1 MKSREEK
8 PEESS
13 YGPKSIGIPGE
24 MKCMSVA
31 HEKFGKLEWSELIDP
46 IVDLVRNGVFVTQEK
61 LDFCT
66 RQLTMVK
73 LFFL

>member
-1 MKSREEK
+1 
-8 PEESS
+8 
-13 YGPKSIGIPGE
+13 

-61 LDFCT
+61 LDFCSR
-66 RQLTMVK
+66 RQTMVNLE
-73 LFFL
+73 LFLMHFKGHKK

>member
-1 MKSREEK
+1 MQKFFVQKITLKSCKEN
-8 PEESS
+8 PSQSS

-46 IVDLVRNGVFVTQEK
+46 IVDLVRNGVFVTQE
-61 LDFCT
+61 
-66 RQLTMVK
+66 
-73 LFFL
+73 